1 MNWPPKQ
8 VNVKKYKTGS
18 IVKKRWKR
26 SIVKTYLHFCPKF
39 PADCAQGDFSPATTP
54 ACWNHLDNQQKLTF
68 SKKNIYIQCFYHSLL
83 DLRYNF
89 RGLGMKLDFPTFS
102 AELALNDY
110 KMFFS
115 KEIPMDNKLDNLNMY
130 FTHSPLAFGFWRG
143 LAAIFQSSFVQS
155 LSVIRSDN
163 AINSNKNFPQ
173 DTIFMSHKL
182 RLISSPSIATAVLQV
197 YSGFLQ
203 IRFLFGQIHLL
214 TKVNIFSNLKF

>member
-1 MNWPPKQ
+1 MFLPFTFGLEIYFQRPRHEIGFPNIFCRIGFKRLQ
-8 VNVKKYKTGS
+8 NV
-18 IVKKRWKR
+18 
-26 SIVKTYLHFCPKF
+26 FF
-39 PADCAQGDFSPATTP
+39 PV
-54 ACWNHLDNQQKLTF
+54 
-68 SKKNIYIQCFYHSLL
+68 
-83 DLRYNF
+83 
-89 RGLGMKLDFPTFS
+89 
-102 AELALNDY
+102 
-110 KMFFS
+110 
-115 KEIPMDNKLDNLNMY
+115 DNKLDNLNMY

-214 TKVNIFSNLKF
+214 TKANIFSNLKLQILNTWPALHRSALRYLKSTMDHNFHDFFKY

>member
-1 MNWPPKQ
+1 MKEVYCKNLPPFLPKVSSRLRAGGLFSCNNSCLLESPGQ
-8 VNVKKYKTGS
+8 PTKVDFFKKEYLNPVFLPFTFGLEIYFQRPRHEIGFPNIFCRIGFKRLQNV
-18 IVKKRWKR
+18 
-26 SIVKTYLHFCPKF
+26 FF
-39 PADCAQGDFSPATTP
+39 PV
-54 ACWNHLDNQQKLTF
+54 
-68 SKKNIYIQCFYHSLL
+68 
-83 DLRYNF
+83 
-89 RGLGMKLDFPTFS
+89 
-102 AELALNDY
+102 
-110 KMFFS
+110 
-115 KEIPMDNKLDNLNMY
+115 DNKLDNLNMY

-214 TKVNIFSNLKF
+214 TKANILSNLKF